1 MGLFDWLNHAKRI
14 SELEDVSAHLSHRMD
29 EEELKYVELRARCK
43 RLLDRTE
50 KAARAVDSAE
60 PTEANGETVTET
72 VPGPMGRLSEHQRE
86 IQQKILRRRAG
97 LT

>member
-1 MGLFDWLNHAKRI
+1 MGPFDWLKHHKRI
-14 SELEDVSAHLSHRMD
+14 GELEEVCAHLSHRMD

-50 KAARAVDSAE
+50 KAARVVDSNDSI
-60 PTEANGETVTET
+60 EANGETPLMSSQE
-72 VPGPMGRLSEHQRE
+72 PGGGRLSDHQRE

-97 LT
+97 I